1 MAYDAKPGQGSA
13 PAVPVGDPQPYH
25 RLLRNSR
32 TQWWTPILGS
42 LTILAGWMFTSVV
55 ILSIQRAIRVDP
67 KGTVSWFG
75 LLATNLSLIVLIPL
89 SILVAR
95 LLNYQRPGLLSSV
108 AGRLRWRPLA
118 WFALAALALEVL
130 LLAVAEVGGVDLLGN
145 SGVHPAKD
153 AAAVI
158 AVTLLTST
166 FQAAGEEYFF
176 RGYLLQTVGSLVRN
190 PLVAILITTV
200 LFTMAHGVW
209 PWQSPALFLDRFA
222 FGLVAA
228 FLVVR
233 TGGLE
238 ASIAAHAANNV
249 VTFVF
254 AALTNSVGDSLQATS
269 APWSLVFV
277 DVAKFV
283 VFGVIAIMI
292 ARWQRLETTAD
303 PSVPLTR
310 GPGSGAWPG
319 VGPGQRLV

>member
-1 MAYDAKPGQGSA
+1 MAYDATPGQGSA
-13 PAVPVGDPQPYH
+13 PAVPVGDRKPYH
-25 RLLRNSR
+25 RLLQNSR
-32 TQWWTPILGS
+32 SEWWTPLLGS
-42 LTILAGWMFTSVV
+42 LTILAGWWFSTLL
-55 ILSIQRAIRVDP
+55 ILSIQLAIHKDP

-75 LLATNLSLIVLIPL
+75 LLATNLSLTVLIPL

-95 LLNYQRPGLLSSV
+95 KLNHQRPGLLSSV
-108 AGRLRWRPLA
+108 AGSLRWRPLA

-130 LLAVAEVGGVDLLGN
+130 LLAAVEIGGVDLLGN
-145 SGVHPAKD
+145 SSGGPAKD

-158 AVTLLTST
+158 AVTVLTST

-176 RGYLLQTVGSLVRN
+176 RGYLLQTVGSMVRN

-200 LFTMAHGVW
+200 LFTLAHGIL

-238 ASIAAHAANNV
+238 ASIAAHAANNI

-254 AALTNSVGDSLQATS
+254 AALTNSVGDSLQATD

-277 DVAKFV
+277 DVGKFV
-283 VFGVIAIMI
+283 AFGVIAIMI

-303 PSVPLTR
+303 PSVQLTP
-310 GPGSGAWPG
+310 GPGPA